1 MLFSLCAVCTSVSA
15 TFIGEEVKKTTPGII
30 IDNVK
35 DALAVSADIIDS
47 AEDDVAQHALGGVSL
62 VVVGAV
68 LFGSG
73 VLFEM
78 RANPNRHDEGDRG
91 LKAAPR
97 QTITS

>member
-1 MLFSLCAVCTSVSA
+1 MSTDR
-15 TFIGEEVKKTTPGII
+15 
-30 IDNVK
+30 IDT
-35 DALAVSADIIDS
+35 
-47 AEDDVAQHALGGVSL
+47 AEDDVAQLVLDGVSL
-62 VVVGAV
+62 VAAAAI

-78 RANPNRHDEGDRG
+78 RANHDRHDEGDRG